1 MSDPVNAP
9 FDRGEA
15 ERAAKALFGNQAL
28 HRAAAAMAGC
38 HPRALDYILQAPV
51 IVLSANAGKT
61 GAAAAHSARS
71 FAGPPMRMLCERG
84 AKLRD
89 VMAFYGCGFHLR
101 RLAPNVLHP
110 VRWQTVYH
118 LGRLPPSTLSQ
129 ILPEARKDQD
139 VWLRALT
146 GWADH
151 CERRCG
157 NRWFRFDWA
166 AVALRAVRRGEEDL
180 ADVVADLAIE
190 AGRSEPRAGA
200 VFDLRWTFAQ
210 AHAAAERWHA
220 ALGRHIAEQ
229 KVAQGLGV
237 GFTDAVD
244 YVPFRNEPVTVDGFE
259 FVPLRS
265 CEDLY
270 LEGAAMRHCVAS
282 YSREVMAGTARIF
295 SVRQDGRRVATMELD
310 RPNEV
315 IREPVGSIEGVPH
328 YRFTGT
334 STPSKTWRVVQLKG
348 PCNARPMAGVEAACR
363 RFAIDEQARAHAP
376 LAAASLRDAFPGVTG
391 SFSGEAA

>member
-15 ERAAKALFGNQAL
+15 ERAAKALFSNQAL

-38 HPRALDYILQAPV
+38 HPRALDYIRQAPV

-61 GAAAAHSARS
+61 GAGAARSARA

-84 AKLRD
+84 AKLRE
-89 VMAFYGCGFHLR
+89 VMSFYGCGFHLR
-101 RLAPNVLHP
+101 RLAPSVLHP

-129 ILPEARKDQD
+129 IMPEVRKDQD

-166 AVALRAVRRGEEDL
+166 AVALRVLRRGEEDL
-180 ADVVADLAIE
+180 ADVVADMLIE
-190 AGRSEPRAGA
+190 AARPEPRAGA
-200 VFDLRWTFAQ
+200 VFDPRWTFAQ
-210 AHAAAERWHA
+210 ARAAAERWHA
-220 ALGRHIAEQ
+220 ALGRQVAEQ
-229 KVAQGLGV
+229 KVAQGLGI

-244 YVPFRNEPVTVDGFE
+244 YAPFLNEPVTVDGFE

-295 SVRQDGRRVATMELD
+295 SVRQDGRRVATLELG
-310 RPNEV
+310 RPLQW
-315 IREPVGSIEGVPH
+315 GAKLMSLSTGVTIT
-328 YRFTGT
+328 RRWT
-334 STPSKTWRVVQLKG
+334 
-348 PCNARPMAGVEAACR
+348 RPRPAPRSAGAWSSSR
-363 RFAIDEQARAHAP
+363 ARATAVRSP
-376 LAAASLRDAFPGVTG
+376 A
-391 SFSGEAA
+391 